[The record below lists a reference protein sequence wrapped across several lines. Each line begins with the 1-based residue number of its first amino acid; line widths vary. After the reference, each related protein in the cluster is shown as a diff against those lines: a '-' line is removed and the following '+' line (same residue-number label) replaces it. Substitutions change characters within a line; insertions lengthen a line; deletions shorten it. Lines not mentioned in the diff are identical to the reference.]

1 MAVKMWGMGG
11 GQGVLKDGFCT
22 QWETLEG
29 YGPPPASTPVVLKY
43 PRQLFRYLISKF
55 TPRQD
60 NHRGQKTK
68 PLKADD
74 HLPTWA
80 ELQFLLNSLCNFFLD
95 KEAQKMLSGSSRP
108 SAVSLDT
115 LSNSPPSPLF

>member
-1 MAVKMWGMGG
+1 MGSVHSG
-11 GQGVLKDGFCT
+11 KPWKAT
-22 QWETLEG
+22 APT
-29 YGPPPASTPVVLKY
+29 PASTPVVLKY
-43 PRQLFRYLISKF
+43 PPQLLRYLIPKF
-55 TPRQD
+55 TPHQD

-95 KEAQKMLSGSSRP
+95 KEAQKMLSGPSRP

-115 LSNSPPSPLF
+115 LSNSPPSPLFYSASLLFYTDSF